1 MTTATDARKVAIEN
15 KNEFLNINKI
25 YAKIN
30 DAIEHGWFYT
40 FIYEFN
46 ITTTEKEILEK
57 DGYFVDTAYSTG
69 FCVRWYED
77 NKEYFLKIIENN
89 KKYGYLKID
98 DEVIVNYLI
107 LQEFEK

>member
-1 MTTATDARKVAIEN
+1 MKAIEARNNSIKN
-15 KNEFLNINKI
+15 KNKFSNINKI

-30 DAIEHGWFYT
+30 EAIEYGWSYA
-40 FIYEFN
+40 FINEFN
-46 ITTTEKEILEK
+46 ITSTEKEILEK
-57 DGYFVDTAYSTG
+57 DGYFVDTAHTNG
-69 FCVRWYED
+69 FCIRWYECD
-77 NKEYFLKIIENN
+77 KEYFLKIIENN